1 MEDPSNK
8 PPSAG
13 SQPAS
18 HVHRLYVC
26 VTAREKRESTTG
38 KNMREQSA
46 ALMLLCATCWGHS
59 KQPAGSHSRA
69 APSSTLFMC
78 FVKCLTPPS
87 FMSDTRSYFSWTGK
101 VSQGQLS
108 WTYCLSHFGIFKNF
122 YQSVPPMMEE
132 SDWVEHCDLCDI
144 DATRW
149 LLERCILSYITVKQH
164 PHAAQLRNISVHL
177 DKLSLTEVMEYVCLG
192 YLLHIMNQESDLSLT
207 LV

>member
-1 MEDPSNK
+1 MINTTLSNAIFQGTLCHMEDPSNK

-108 WTYCLSHFGIFKNF
+108 WTYCLSHFGILKFF
-122 YQSVPPMMEE
+122 LSVSPTHDGGIWLSRTLRFM
-132 SDWVEHCDLCDI
+132 WHWCD
-144 DATRW
+144 
-149 LLERCILSYITVKQH
+149 
-164 PHAAQLRNISVHL
+164 
-177 DKLSLTEVMEYVCLG
+177 
-192 YLLHIMNQESDLSLT
+192 
-207 LV
+207 